1 MKSQEALLGVIWNK
15 IADKRH
21 IGTKDNPADI
31 GSRGC
36 LADQR
41 LTKWLEGPE
50 WLSNP
55 DDLPE
60 AVTVMATKETEA
72 QARQDKEPLK
82 AVKQSEEDEFNNL
95 MRNYSFSMR
104 ITAWVTRFPENLK
117 SREERKKGS
126 LTTEEAA
133 TNRLLAETKTNT
145 V

>member
-1 MKSQEALLGVIWNK
+1 MKSKEALLGAIWNK

-41 LTKWLEGPE
+41 STKGPE

-55 DDLPE
+55 DDWPE
-60 AVTVMATKETEA
+60 EVTAIATKETKA

-104 ITAWVTRFPENLK
+104 ITAWVTRFPQNLK